1 MNNPKSDI
9 VDLPKIEDPRGNLS
23 FIEHGPRGLC
33 PFEIERVYWVYDVPA
48 GKERHGRA
56 LRRTS
61 EMIVAM
67 SGSFDVVLD
76 DGCGGE
82 RTISLSRSNSG
93 VAVKPMTWRSLKNFS
108 TNAVAMVLAS
118 APYDADEYIEDY
130 QQFIAEVDGRTK
142 H

>member
-1 MNNPKSDI
+1 MNKPNTDI

-56 LRRTS
+56 LRHTS

-76 DGCGGE
+76 DGCGE

-118 APYDADEYIEDY
+118 AAYDADEYIEDY
-130 QQFIAEVDGRTK
+130 QQFIAEVDERTK